1 MYVNAKQWEAEK
13 SKLCFEIEIR
23 VSFTFSLTQEKVGKS
38 D

>member
-1 MYVNAKQWEAEK
+1 MQSNGKLKNQ
-13 SKLCFEIEIR
+13 LCFEIEIR